1 MAVDAPGH
9 SFPIMGFR
17 SLALPRRGAVDGR
30 VVCACLY
37 LRVPMPTQPSG
48 SKPSAHASPEPA
60 APPRQESLWS
70 NVRVL
75 LIALVVALVVRV
87 AIAEPRYIPSNS
99 MDPTLHI
106 GDRLLVDKLS
116 YRWQPPHRGDI
127 VVFNPPAQ
135 LVKLGYQN
143 GQAFI
148 KRIVGEPG
156 DTIQVQSGQVVLN
169 GQPLPETYI
178 AEAPRYDM
186 PALTIPPGYVFVLG
200 DNRNDS
206 NDSHVWGPLPQQNL
220 IGKARLRFWPFDRLG
235 PIS

>member
-1 MAVDAPGH
+1 MSPQAPG
-9 SFPIMGFR
+9 SKI
-17 SLALPRRGAVDGR
+17 S
-30 VVCACLY
+30 
-37 LRVPMPTQPSG
+37 PSPDPG
-48 SKPSAHASPEPA
+48 PGT
-60 APPRQESLWS
+60 PPRPDSLWS

-135 LVKLGYQN
+135 LVKLGYTRD
-143 GQAFI
+143 QAFI
-148 KRIVGEPG
+148 KRIIGEPG
-156 DTIQVQSGQVVLN
+156 DQIQVQGGQMILN
-169 GQPLPETYI
+169 GQPLPEAYI
-178 AEAPRYDM
+178 AEAPQYEM
-186 PALTIPPGYVFVLG
+186 PAVTIPSGYVFVLG

-206 NDSHVWGPLPQQNL
+206 NDSHVWGPLPQQNV

-235 PIS
+235 RID

>member
-1 MAVDAPGH
+1 M
-9 SFPIMGFR
+9 
-17 SLALPRRGAVDGR
+17 
-30 VVCACLY
+30 
-37 LRVPMPTQPSG
+37 
-48 SKPSAHASPEPA
+48 
-60 APPRQESLWS
+60 
-70 NVRVL
+70 L

-135 LVKLGYQN
+135 LVKLGYTRD
-143 GQAFI
+143 QAFI
-148 KRIVGEPG
+148 KRIIGEPG
-156 DTIQVQSGQVVLN
+156 DQIQVQGGQMILN
-169 GQPLPETYI
+169 GQPLPEDYI
-178 AEAPRYDM
+178 AEAPQYEM
-186 PALTIPPGYVFVLG
+186 PAVTIPSGYVFVLG

-235 PIS
+235 RID